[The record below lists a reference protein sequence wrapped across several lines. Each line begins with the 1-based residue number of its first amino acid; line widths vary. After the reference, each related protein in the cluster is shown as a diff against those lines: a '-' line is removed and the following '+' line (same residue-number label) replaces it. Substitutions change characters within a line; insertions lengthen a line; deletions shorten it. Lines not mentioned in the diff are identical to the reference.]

1 MHSPKVEQAAV
12 LLTGDGHL
20 GAFATSNKIDVHE
33 VLWVVDGI
41 HRGHLTTAK
50 ALYAALSVL
59 ADDPT
64 VRLPKRELAAALE
77 RFGALL

>member
-1 MHSPKVEQAAV
+1 LAI
-12 LLTGDGHL
+12 L
-20 GAFATSNKIDVHE
+20 GADDGQLRALATSNKTEVHG
-33 VLWVVDGI
+33 VLWVVDEI
-41 HRGHLTTAK
+41 HRGCLTTAK
-50 ALYAALSVL
+50 ALHAALSVL